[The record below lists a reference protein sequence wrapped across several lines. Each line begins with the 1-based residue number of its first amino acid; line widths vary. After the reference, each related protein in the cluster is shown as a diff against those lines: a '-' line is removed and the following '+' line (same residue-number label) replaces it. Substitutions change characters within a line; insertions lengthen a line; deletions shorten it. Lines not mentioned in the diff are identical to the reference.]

1 MSNAS
6 SKKPTLK
13 KETLR
18 ALAAAELPQL
28 DGAVG
33 GNTPALGLGGGA
45 VVIGTATVQ
54 PTSPPRTLGT
64 R

>member
-18 ALAAAELPQL
+18 TLVVAELTQL

-33 GNTPALGLGGGA
+33 GNTPALGGG
-45 VVIGTATVQ
+45 VIGVATLTVQ
-54 PTSPPRTLGT
+54 PTGSPRTRTL
-64 R
+64 